1 MAVDARL
8 FVIFFLSLHPPNEGV
23 YWSRFIEFILDP
35 FVGFPASLLNM
46 GQITKAQNNLG
57 ANYYHGRGV
66 KQDYKEALKWYRL
79 AAEQGFAAGQDNL
92 GASYYHGHGV
102 KQDYKKA
109 VKWFRLAAEQGFFLA
124 QNNLGLMYATGQGI
138 AQDMVQAYKWFN
150 LAAINGHPQAARNR
164 GTAETNMTPSQI
176 AKAQK
181 LAKEWMEKQK

>member
-46 GQITKAQNNLG
+46 GQVTKAQNNLG

-66 KQDYKEALKWYRL
+66 KQDYKEAL
-79 AAEQGFAAGQDNL
+79 
-92 GASYYHGHGV
+92 
-102 KQDYKKA
+102 
-109 VKWFRLAAEQGFFLA
+109 KWFRLAAEQGFFLA

-138 AQDMVQAYKWFN
+138 TQDMVQAHKWFN

>member
-46 GQITKAQNNLG
+46 GQVTKAQNNLG
-57 ANYYHGRGV
+57 AN
-66 KQDYKEALKWYRL
+66 
-79 AAEQGFAAGQDNL
+79 
-92 GASYYHGHGV
+92 YYHGHGV

-138 AQDMVQAYKWFN
+138 TQDMVQAHKWFN

>member
-1 MAVDARL
+1 
-8 FVIFFLSLHPPNEGV
+8 
-23 YWSRFIEFILDP
+23 
-35 FVGFPASLLNM
+35 M
-46 GQITKAQNNLG
+46 GQVTKAQNNLG
-57 ANYYHGRGV
+57 ANYYHGR
-66 KQDYKEALKWYRL
+66 
-79 AAEQGFAAGQDNL
+79 
-92 GASYYHGHGV
+92 GV

-138 AQDMVQAYKWFN
+138 TQDMVQAHKWFN

-181 LAKEWMEKQK
+181 LAKEWMQKQK

>member
-1 MAVDARL
+1 M
-8 FVIFFLSLHPPNEGV
+8 
-23 YWSRFIEFILDP
+23 
-35 FVGFPASLLNM
+35 
-46 GQITKAQNNLG
+46 
-57 ANYYHGRGV
+57 
-66 KQDYKEALKWYRL
+66 KWYRL

-138 AQDMVQAYKWFN
+138 TQDMVQAHKWFN
-150 LAAINGHPQAARNR
+150 LAAINGHPQVARNR

>member
-1 MAVDARL
+1 VAVDARL

-46 GQITKAQNNLG
+46 GQVTKAQNNLG

-124 QNNLGLMYATGQGI
+124 QNNLGLMYATGQI
-138 AQDMVQAYKWFN
+138 DHQTRQV
-150 LAAINGHPQAARNR
+150 
-164 GTAETNMTPSQI
+164 
-176 AKAQK
+176 
-181 LAKEWMEKQK
+181 